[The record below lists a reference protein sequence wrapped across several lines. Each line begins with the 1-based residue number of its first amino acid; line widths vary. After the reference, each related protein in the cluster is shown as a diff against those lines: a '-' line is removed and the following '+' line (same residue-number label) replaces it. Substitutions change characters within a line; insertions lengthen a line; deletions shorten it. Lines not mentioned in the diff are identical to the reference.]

1 MKLQSAII
9 QNVVNALAAKTAKK
23 IVVIESDDWGA
34 VRMPSKE
41 TYEALLSKQV
51 ISSAD
56 PFAKFDCLERE
67 DDLIGLF
74 EVLTSVQ
81 DSQGQAAK
89 LTANCIMANPDFA
102 KIHEA
107 NFEAYYFE
115 FVADTFANHPKHGD
129 SLGLWHEGE
138 RKNIFIPQLH
148 GREHVN
154 VGLWLAALQDKDNAF
169 LEAFAHQTYAI
180 NTPVAAAL
188 GWSKKKEVHNL
199 AESVRQGA
207 LMFEA
212 LFGKP
217 SASFIAPNYTWDST
231 IEDALYESGIM
242 CLQGSK
248 KQNIPAFDTPNIHQ
262 RYHYLG
268 QKNKRRQM
276 YLVRNC
282 LFEPSVSDKVDY
294 LNLCL
299 SQIKNAFFWNTPAV
313 ICSHRL
319 NFVGHIDTANRDR
332 NLLLLQQLLKSIV
345 KYWPDVVFMS
355 TVDLLGELHQSKNS
369 GLQS

>member
-1 MKLQSAII
+1 MKLQSVII
-9 QNVVNALAAKTAKK
+9 QNVVNALATKTTKK

-34 VRMPSKE
+34 IRMPSKE
-41 TYEALLSKQV
+41 TYNALLSKRI
-51 ISSAD
+51 ISETD

-89 LTANCIMANPDFA
+89 MTANCIMANPDFA
-102 KIHEA
+102 KIQEA

-115 FVADTFANHPKHGD
+115 SVVDTFANHTKHGD
-129 SLGLWHEGE
+129 CLWLWNEGY

-169 LEAFAHQTYAI
+169 LEAFTHQTYAI
-180 NTPVAAAL
+180 NNQVAASL
-188 GWSKKKEVHNL
+188 GWSKKKMEYNP
-199 AESVRQGA
+199 AESVMEGA

-212 LFGKP
+212 LFGKS
-217 SASFIAPNYTWDST
+217 SATFIAPNYTWDRS
-231 IEDALYESGIM
+231 IEHALYESNIM

-248 KQNIPAFDTPNIHQ
+248 KQNIPALDSASVKQ

-268 QKNKRRQM
+268 QKNKREQI

-299 SQIKNAFFWNTPAV
+299 SQIKNAFLWKAPAI

-319 NFVGHIDTANRDR
+319 NFMGYMDAANRDR

-355 TVDLLGELHQSKNS
+355 TVDLLEELHQPKNS